1 MIRSFSDPPAFPFV
15 RIQAM
20 PIQEK
25 KSSDR
30 GGWRLDGGDA
40 AGSCAKQGE
49 SMKAAA
55 ALLTCALAISAPA
68 WADDWH
74 GDTNYPAR
82 VAAFTFGSGLLN
94 SNHSVRFGAWTVS
107 FNGQGVQTVYIQS
120 TPTLNWYHTGKPYSL
135 ICANAVLGQTSC
147 AMWLIP
153 AKPPNSRDTCKM
165 ALLPAIGTIDMLE
178 IPCPTSI
185 TFQR

>member
-1 MIRSFSDPPAFPFV
+1 MIRSFSARQRFHSGEFRLCRSERRNR
-15 RIQAM
+15 RIEAG
-20 PIQEK
+20 
-25 KSSDR
+25 
-30 GGWRLDGGDA
+30 GGWTGATQQEVAQSR
-40 AGSCAKQGE
+40 E

-55 ALLTCALAISAPA
+55 ALLTCALAIPAPA

-82 VAAFTFGSGLLN
+82 VAAFTFGSGVLN
-94 SNHSVRFGAWTVS
+94 STHSVRFGAWTVS
-107 FNGQGVQTVYIQS
+107 FSGQGVQTVYIQS

-153 AKPPNSRDTCKM
+153 AKPPNNRDVCKM